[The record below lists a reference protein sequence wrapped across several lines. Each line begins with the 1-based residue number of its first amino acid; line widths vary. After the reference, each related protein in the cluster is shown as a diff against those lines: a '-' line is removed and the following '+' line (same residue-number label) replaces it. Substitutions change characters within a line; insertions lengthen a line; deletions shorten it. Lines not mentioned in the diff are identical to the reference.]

1 MGSKIGPVHS
11 AELLTI
17 SILHSLL
24 SQKFNERLLHVNI
37 SMHGMSKL
45 YLNFET
51 VPYFNRVSQWL
62 TDLGPLSWKKKQTVS
77 ALCQLQPAT

>member
-51 VPYFNRVSQWL
+51 VPYFNQSRVKLISL
-62 TDLGPLSWKKKQTVS
+62 AKLIS
-77 ALCQLQPAT
+77 